1 MVDVSH
7 SSIDRVK
14 VLTEHDLLKFL
25 GTMTTAVLIPL
36 VLWMFI
42 STHNQLEKLT
52 ESYYT
57 LHEQVA
63 VLEDKLKKHHEYTA
77 TKFTEAKDQLTA
89 TSTAVQGLR
98 EDAVAVIKVMNT
110 KTAKVKD
117 HGRR

>member
-1 MVDVSH
+1 MVDVSR

-25 GTMTTAVLIPL
+25 GTMATAILIPL

-42 STHNQLEKLT
+42 STHSQLEKLT
-52 ESYYT
+52 ESYYS

-77 TKFTEAKDQLTA
+77 AKFTEAKDQM
-89 TSTAVQGLR
+89 QGLR
-98 EDAVAVIKVMNT
+98 EDAGAVIKVMNA
-110 KTAKVKD
+110 KTAKGKD
-117 HGRR
+117 HGHR